1 MRSKRTKTKEPREQN
16 PYEVLGIS
24 ETASSAVIRRA
35 YLEKVR
41 LHPPEKD
48 AEGFK
53 IVRKAYDQL
62 KDAAERKVLD
72 LSLFRRESGLGPFSD
87 LDVDFGPL
95 FLDRVFQLFIA
106 SSDLYPKDFRKHF
119 TDISETIGK
128 LK

>member
-1 MRSKRTKTKEPREQN
+1 MRSKGTKNKEPREQN

-48 AEGFK
+48 PEGFK
-53 IVRKAYDQL
+53 IVRRAYDQL
-62 KDAAERKVLD
+62 KDAAERKILD
-72 LSLFRRESGLGPFSD
+72 LSLFRRESGLGPFAD
-87 LDVDFGPL
+87 LDVGCGSVF
-95 FLDRVFQLFIA
+95 FDRVFQLFIA

-119 TDISETIGK
+119 TDISEAIRK